1 LFTLRVDLGTCQLD
15 VAVDS
20 LDALVSA
27 GIDPNPL
34 KTGLAQAVGA
44 AGFGY
49 AAPALGSSAPSSA
62 PAEAAPASDPWMT
75 AGPTPQSQAAPPVQA
90 YGPAQYAP
98 HGGAQAAPA
107 MVTPQVITLQTGKG
121 PQQWTLGIPG
131 APYCQCG
138 QAAGQV
144 RAKGGNGRDY
154 TAWRCAKG
162 SGDDWRTKCEFNQ
175 WV

>member
-1 LFTLRVDLGTCQLD
+1 LFTLKVDLGTVQLD
-15 VAVDS
+15 IAVDT

-34 KTGLAQAVGA
+34 KTGLAAAVQAAQLTWVGVA
-44 AGFGY
+44 E
-49 AAPALGSSAPSSA
+49 APGSSA
-62 PAEAAPASDPWMT
+62 PAEGAPAADPWMT
-75 AGPTPQSQAAPPVQA
+75 AGPTPQSQAAPPVQQV
-90 YGPAQYAP
+90 GQQSYAP
-98 HGGAQAAPA
+98 QNMPQGASGGQ
-107 MVTPQVITLQTGKG
+107 QSLTLQTGKG
-121 PQQWTLGIPG
+121 PQFWTLGIPG

-138 QAAGQV
+138 VSAGQV